1 MKMEFDINV
10 CFSQKEFELIADAV
24 RDKVK
29 TEKVQND
36 ANMLCEYM
44 SIYDKASSVATL
56 LKISEYE
63 KTMKENEDY
72 EEE

>member
-1 MKMEFDINV
+1 MEFNVNV
-10 CFSQKEFELIADAV
+10 CFSRGEFELIADAV

-63 KTMKENEDY
+63 KAKKSD
-72 EEE
+72 EEEEEI

>member
-1 MKMEFDINV
+1 MKMEFDISV
-10 CFSQKEFELIADAV
+10 GFSQREFELIADAV
-24 RDKVK
+24 RDKLK

-56 LKISEYE
+56 LCEYE
-63 KTMKENEDY
+63 KAKKSD
-72 EEE
+72 EEEE